1 MPATKQVTKQTATK
15 QAAATTPSKERKSK
29 KVEEVVEEVEA
40 EEQVVEEHAEDVESE
55 AEDNAEAESDA
66 ESEAEADAEA
76 EDSSKKSRKSK
87 KVEFTCETV
96 DEALAELLR
105 IDGEIEQAIK
115 LRKVVFKVYQKL
127 SAKLLKQSKRRRNQT
142 SETPKEAT
150 GFIKAKPV
158 PEKFQTFYQAHS
170 EFFNTLS
177 DFKNFKADQPQPRT
191 EITKMIYA
199 YIRDKNLYEKKDGTI
214 NKRVIIPD
222 RDLQTLLDVSK
233 DETIGFSN
241 FQTFVSRL
249 YADKETEAE
258 SSAEEAEAEEAEEV
272 EQVQPAAKAK
282 GGKAQAASKSAKH

>member
-1 MPATKQVTKQTATK
+1 MPATKQVTKQTTTK
-15 QAAATTPSKERKSK
+15 QAAAATPSKERKSK
-29 KVEEVVEEVEA
+29 KEVVEDVEA

-55 AEDNAEAESDA
+55 AEAEAEDNAEVESDA

-87 KVEFTCETV
+87 KVEFNCDTV

-127 SAKLLKQSKRRRNQT
+127 SAKLLKQSKKRRNQI
-142 SETPKEAT
+142 SEIPKEAT

-158 PEKFQTFYQAHS
+158 PEKFQTFYQAHG
-170 EFFNTLS
+170 EFFNTLA

-199 YIRDKNLYEKKDGTI
+199 YIRDKNLYEKKDGI
-214 NKRVIIPD
+214 VNKRVIIPD
-222 RDLQTLLDVSK
+222 HDLQALLDVTK

-258 SSAEEAEAEEAEEV
+258 SSAEEAEEAEEV

-282 GGKAQAASKSAKH
+282 GGKAQAATKSAKH